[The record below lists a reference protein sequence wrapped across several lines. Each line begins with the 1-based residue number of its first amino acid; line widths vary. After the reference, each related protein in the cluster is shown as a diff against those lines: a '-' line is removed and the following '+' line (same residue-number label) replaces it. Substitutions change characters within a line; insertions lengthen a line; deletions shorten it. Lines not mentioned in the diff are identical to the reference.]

1 MKDLLRGEL
10 RTHTNRRMIL
20 LVLVILILATTYNFK
35 IYKDLRAGL
44 FQDQMLKAQ
53 ANRMDAYQSYL
64 YLDELSIDMTKR
76 LKELKEEGGSEEEIE
91 DLQKDLANIDT
102 EKFLV
107 LNIEPYY
114 GNIEAAFKNGLE
126 DDKADLDKNFKT
138 AIANANTIN
147 KMTYKD
153 LIEKEIVPKNTALLY
168 KYNIE
173 DFYKRF
179 VTVKARADLGE
190 GANIS
195 PTGLSMLDFQMKEKV
210 PYLLIALVVLL
221 NYNTWS
227 KEFEEGHIKT
237 LNSQPF
243 DKKKIFLARTLI
255 SLLKTLIVTLLVF
268 FLPVLIAGI
277 INGSGTDLGHAVNSL
292 ALEGLFSL
300 NSSKE
305 IYKYLVAMGTSSY
318 KTYYISLMLVYLM
331 FLIAVI
337 NFISILLKSDFGS
350 LVGSIIALS
359 LMLFQGAYNPFSY
372 FKIEELLQGDTG
384 IAFKGSLLILGIFIL
399 GLNIAS
405 YFLYKNYESD

>member
-10 RTHTNRRMIL
+10 RTNTNRRMVL
-20 LVLVILILATTYNFK
+20 LVLVILILATSYSFK
-35 IYKDLRAGL
+35 NYKDLRSGL

-53 ANRMDAYQSYL
+53 ANRQDAYQSYL
-64 YLDELSIDMTKR
+64 YLDELSTDLIQR
-76 LKELKEEGGSEEEIE
+76 LKDLRQEGESEEEIA
-91 DLQKDLANIDT
+91 DLQKELANIDA

-107 LNIEPYY
+107 LNMEPYY

-138 AIANANTIN
+138 AIANAHAIN
-147 KMTYKD
+147 KMAYKD
-153 LIEKEIVPKNTALLY
+153 LIEKEIVPKNTGLIY

-179 VTVKARADLGE
+179 ITVKARADLGE
-190 GANIS
+190 GANIR
-195 PTGLSMLDFQMKEKV
+195 PTGLSMLDFQMKAQV
-210 PYLLIALVVLL
+210 SYLLIGLVVLL

-237 LNSQPF
+237 LNTQPF
-243 DKKKIFLARTLI
+243 DKKKIFIARTLI
-255 SLLKTLIVTLLVF
+255 SLLKTLIVSLLVF
-268 FLPVLIAGI
+268 FLPVLIARI
-277 INGSGTDLGHAVNSL
+277 TNGSGTDLGHAVNSL

-399 GLNIAS
+399 GLNLAS

>member
-10 RTHTNRRMIL
+10 RTSVNKRMAL
-20 LVLVILILATTYNFK
+20 LVLVILILATTYSFK
-35 IYKDLRAGL
+35 NYRDLRAGL
-44 FQDQMLKAQ
+44 FQDQMEKAQ

-76 LKELKEEGGSEEEIE
+76 IKELKEEGRSKEEIA
-91 DLQKDLANIDT
+91 DLQKELANLDV

-114 GNIEAAFKNGLE
+114 GNIEAAFKKGLE
-126 DDKADLDKNFKT
+126 DDNADLDMNFKT
-138 AIANANTIN
+138 AIANAHAIN
-147 KMTYKD
+147 KMVYKD
-153 LIEKEIVPKNTALLY
+153 LVEKEIVPKNTALIY

-190 GANIS
+190 GANIK
-195 PTGLSMLDFQMKEKV
+195 PTGLSMLDFQMKAQV
-210 PYLLIALVVLL
+210 SYLIIALVVLL

-237 LNSQPF
+237 LNTQPF

-255 SLLKTLIVTLLVF
+255 SLLKTLLVTLLVF
-268 FLPVLIAGI
+268 FLPVLIARI
-277 INGSGTDLGHAVNSL
+277 INGKGTDLGHAVNSL

-305 IYKYLVAMGTSSY
+305 IYKYLLAMGTSSY
-318 KTYYISLMLVYLM
+318 KTYYISLMLVYII

-359 LMLFQGAYNPFSY
+359 LTLFQGAYNPFSY
-372 FKIEELLQGDTG
+372 FKIEGLLQGDTG

-399 GLNIAS
+399 GLNLAS
-405 YFLYKNYESD
+405 YFLYKNYEGE